1 MAVTAGIEEVDV
13 DNGTGVN
20 VGVPADGADV
30 AVLAGDIVG
39 ALVVSC
45 ACTVNAAAVRTA
57 SGFGWFGVLD
67 GILQASIA
75 LMMTATARIT

>member
-1 MAVTAGIEEVDV
+1 MPV
-13 DNGTGVN
+13 
-20 VGVPADGADV
+20 DGADV

-67 GILQASIA
+67 GRLQASIA
-75 LMMTATARIT
+75 LMTTMAARTIDFLFI